1 VPTDERSAKST
12 ERCSLHPGS
21 GAVALCD
28 GCGRPLCLVCA
39 VPVRGRVLGAEC
51 LGEALGPDAVP
62 EEPEVARTHNGRRRI
77 VGAAF
82 ALAALSTVLPWSRF
96 GEGASIFGA
105 WHGAPRWSVAA
116 ALATL
121 AGLVFWLWAR
131 RRGGTARA
139 DAAMAGLGGVVTV
152 TALMA
157 IVHPPYATH
166 TSFAPWIAAAAGL
179 AAAAAALAARRD
191 HTRRT
196 GQRV

>member
-1 VPTDERSAKST
+1 MPTDERSTKSA

-21 GAVALCD
+21 AVVAICD
-28 GCGRPLCLVCA
+28 GCGRSLCLACA

-51 LGEALGPDAVP
+51 LAEALGPDAVP
-62 EEPEVARTHNGRRRI
+62 EEPEVVRTGSGRRGLA
-77 VGAAF
+77 GAAF
-82 ALAALSTVLPWSRF
+82 ALAVLSTVLPWSRF

-105 WHGAPRWSVAA
+105 WRGVPRWSAA
-116 ALATL
+116 AGLAAL
-121 AGLVFWLWAR
+121 AGLVLWLWAR
-131 RRGGTARA
+131 RRGGTTRA

-179 AAAAAALAARRD
+179 AAATAALIARRD